1 MDRRDF
7 LRTTGAAAA
16 ALAAR
21 QVGAAPERPNLV
33 IVHTDEHNFRTL
45 GCYRALLPRSQALMW
60 GPLVCETPNID
71 WLAKHGAVATRFYG
85 TTPVCSP
92 SRSSFVSGRYPQN
105 TPVTTNNIPM
115 DDEVV
120 TFAEILRRKGYATG
134 YAGKWHLD
142 GTGKPQ
148 WGPKRQ
154 FGFADNRFMFNRGHY
169 KQMEDTPDGP
179 RVKARKGGKPNYSVA
194 GADPKSFTTD
204 WLADKTVEFIQAHK
218 GKPFAYMVSIPD
230 PHGPNSVRPPYDT
243 LYDPAKF
250 KPPATLSVDPKD
262 APAWGKPQ
270 VKGFQ
275 GKLMASYYG
284 MVKCID
290 DNVGKILKALKA
302 AGVLERTIVL
312 FTSDHGDLCFEHGR
326 HNKGVP
332 YEGSAR
338 IPFVLYAPG
347 RVKPGTVV
355 THALGCVDFLPTI
368 LALMGV
374 ETAGKEEGRDASGL
388 FRGQPPADW
397 QDVAF
402 FRGTCR
408 PGGVNWLAAATSRF
422 KLVLAPNDKPWL
434 FDLEEDPNELVNR
447 IGDAKYRDTLRG
459 LGRAI
464 AAYAKAHRD
473 TYVEHPRIAADLAWC
488 IDATGDYKPPAG
500 IQSAPAPAT
509 RRGKKRRGKRQADK
523 A

>member
-1 MDRRDF
+1 VNRRAF
-7 LRTTGAAAA
+7 LRTTGTAAA
-16 ALAAR
+16 ALAAPR
-21 QVGAAPERPNLV
+21 LTAAPERPNLV
-33 IVHTDEHNFRTL
+33 VIHTDEHNFRTL
-45 GCYRALLPRSQALMW
+45 GCYRALMPKSQALMW

-71 WLAKHGAVATRFYG
+71 WLANHGAVATRFYG

-115 DDEVV
+115 DDAVV

-148 WGPKRQ
+148 WAPKRK
-154 FGFADNRFMFNRGHY
+154 FGFTDNRYMFNRGHY
-169 KQMEDTPDGP
+169 KQMEDTADGP
-179 RVKARKGGKPNYSVA
+179 RVKARKGGKPTYSVA
-194 GADPKSFTTD
+194 GADKRSFTTD

-218 GKPFAYMVSIPD
+218 DEPFCYMVSIPD
-230 PHGPNSVRPPYDT
+230 PHGPNTVRPPYDT
-243 LYDPAKF
+243 MYDPAKF
-250 KPPATLSVDPKD
+250 RPPATLSVDAKD

-302 AGVLERTIVL
+302 AGVLDRTIVV

-338 IPFVLYAPG
+338 IPFVLFAPG
-347 RVKPGTVV
+347 RVRPGTVV
-355 THALGCVDFLPTI
+355 KQALGCVDFLPTI

-374 ETAGKEEGRDASGL
+374 ATAGKEEGRDASAL
-388 FRGQPPADW
+388 FAGKPPADW
-397 QDVAF
+397 KDVAF

-408 PGGVNWLAAATSRF
+408 PGGVNWLAAATARH
-422 KLVLAPNDKPWL
+422 KLVLAPNDEPWL
-434 FDLEEDPNELVNR
+434 FDLEKDPNEVRNLL
-447 IGDAKYRDTLRG
+447 RDPAHREVLRA
-459 LGRAI
+459 LAREI

-473 TYVEHPRIAADLAWC
+473 TYVKHPRIKADLAWA
-488 IDATGDYKPPAG
+488 ISDAATYTPPDVPATEPAG
-500 IQSAPAPAT
+500 T
-509 RRGKKRRGKRQADK
+509 GKRKRGKRRAGNN